1 MNRSV
6 SGDLEQIA
14 TLADRGAVVDGTL
27 ALTVDYW
34 LTTRQP
40 KSIIYDCVK

>member
-6 SGDLEQIA
+6 SGDPEQIA
-14 TLADRGAVVDGTL
+14 TLADRGAVADGTL

-40 KSIIYDCVK
+40 KNIIFKCVK

>member
-6 SGDLEQIA
+6 SGVPEQIA

-40 KSIIYDCVK
+40 KSIIYNCVK

>member
-40 KSIIYDCVK
+40 KNIIYNCVK